1 MSHHFVKFVG
11 YDRPY
16 INTDHIVRALL
27 SDKEVKF
34 LDDWALTFAA
44 VRVQPAVNPTGP
56 VHYSKVVTATRD
68 SWERIA
74 QELDAHARS
83 GNKSPDD
90 MSSSQHH
97 ARAWCEGIRVRVL
110 GKDIR
115 YFGLG

>member
-1 MSHHFVKFVG
+1 MLPHFVTFVG

-16 INTDHIVRALL
+16 LNTDHIVRALL

-34 LDDWALTFAA
+34 LDDWSLTFAA
-44 VRVQPAVNPTGP
+44 ARVQPCVMPE
-56 VHYSKVVTATRD
+56 YDQVVTATRD
-68 SWERIA
+68 TWRVIA
-74 QELDAHARS
+74 EELDAHARS

-97 ARAWCEGIRVRVL
+97 ARAWCEAIRVGVL

-115 YFGLG
+115 YFGMG